1 MISTEEVLQGQ
12 FQFLSS
18 WKINHSLFNRKTL
31 VRCDTLTEQRY
42 GSLTQE
48 DQRAMKDPAFLGE
61 RNRAL
66 AEPGVGEGTPQ
77 IPIYIIIL
85 HHRFS
90 KVWSRLLFLGRFS
103 SQSDVKTFSFLMRP
117 GLAVL
122 G

>member
-31 VRCDTLTEQRY
+31 VRYDTLTEQRY

-66 AEPGVGEGTPQ
+66 AEPGVGERAP
-77 IPIYIIIL
+77 
-85 HHRFS
+85 HRF
-90 KVWSRLLFLGRFS
+90 LFTL
-103 SQSDVKTFSFLMRP
+103 
-117 GLAVL
+117 
-122 G
+122 